1 MVYVGC
7 LLTDLIKIS
16 NLNRWPSIDA
26 SYQVSV
32 HLAKQFLR
40 RFLEIDQPETIL
52 VTAYGFSVSEEKIF
66 FRNQPISNK
75 NYLWWTYLLT
85 DIVSETTWPNE
96 SKLSKK
102 HIWKILYKDCSF
114 RLNPLTNM
122 SDTGNY
128 CC

>member
-1 MVYVGC
+1 MIFFFINQPEIRMVYVGR

-75 NYLWWTYLLT
+75 NCLWWPCVLMDHDEMNNLDRQPYI
-85 DIVSETTWPNE
+85 DAS
-96 SKLSKK
+96 
-102 HIWKILYKDCSF
+102 Y
-114 RLNPLTNM
+114 
-122 SDTGNY
+122 
-128 CC
+128 

>member
-1 MVYVGC
+1 MIFFYINQPEIRMVYVGR

-85 DIVSETTWPNE
+85 DMDEMSN
-96 SKLSKK
+96 
-102 HIWKILYKDCSF
+102 LYRRPSIYA
-114 RLNPLTNM
+114 T
-122 SDTGNY
+122 Y
-128 CC
+128 